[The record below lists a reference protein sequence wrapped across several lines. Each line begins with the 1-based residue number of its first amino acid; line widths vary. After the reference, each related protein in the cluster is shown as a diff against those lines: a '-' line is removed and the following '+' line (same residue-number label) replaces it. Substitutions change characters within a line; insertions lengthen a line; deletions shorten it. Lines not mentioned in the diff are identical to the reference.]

1 MLRSLLLGSSTI
13 MPLRAP
19 EGVGGGGGDDEVDT
33 VDNRHT
39 DVILREVAEK
49 AFDEAASAADD
60 AAGAGKAAPG
70 DDAAATAG
78 KTAKTDQG
86 DDADAVGDRGDG
98 RTKSGQFAKKPAA
111 ADPKA
116 AAQPAKLPAKAEGQG
131 QDDAAAAA
139 AAAGDNAGASAAGA
153 SAQKAAPPPGF
164 SVKSKADWEKVAQQF
179 PHLVAD
185 IAKREDEISRGFAEY
200 ADLKPFAARAK
211 QSGQTLAQAMTA
223 YTGIEDL
230 IRRDLGGGLMHIVQN
245 AGQTQAE
252 AANLF
257 AHLAQRLGHQGFKAP
272 GDQNPGGSPQ
282 DQPGGADPA
291 SIIEQ
296 IVTRAVA
303 PLADRVQKF
312 ETAHTSQAEAARSQR
327 LTTAQQVVDTF
338 KADPAHKFYANV
350 EERIE
355 TLLANGV
362 VKRSGDLAA
371 DLATAYDM
379 ACNMDPEIREALI
392 NERIATER
400 EAARKAE
407 IEEANRAKAASRSIT
422 GAPAPGASVP
432 RGRKAPGVDP
442 LRAAAEAAYD
452 AAAGS
457 V

>member
-1 MLRSLLLGSSTI
+1 MLRSLLLGSSMM

-19 EGVGGGGGDDEVDT
+19 EGVDGGGGDDEGEDT
-33 VDNRHT
+33 RHT

-49 AFDEAASAADD
+49 AFDDAASAADEAASAA
-60 AAGAGKAAPG
+60 KAAPG
-70 DDAAATAG
+70 DEAAAAAG
-78 KTAKTDQG
+78 KTAGAADG
-86 DDADAVGDRGDG
+86 DEPGAAGDRGDG

-116 AAQPAKLPAKAEGQG
+116 AAQPAKLPAKADGQA
-131 QDDAAAAA
+131 QDDAEAAAAGAAGGDQGAA
-139 AAAGDNAGASAAGA
+139 AAAGS
-153 SAQKAAPPPGF
+153 QKAAPPPGF
-164 SVKSKADWEKVAQQF
+164 SVKSKADWDKVAQQF

-185 IAKREDEISRGFAEY
+185 IAKREEEVSRGFAEY
-200 ADLKPFAARAK
+200 AQLKPFSERAK
-211 QSGQTLAQAMTA
+211 RDGQTLAQAMTA

-230 IRRDLGGGLMHIVQN
+230 IRRDLGGGLLHIVQN

-303 PLADRVQKF
+303 PLADRVHKF
-312 ETAHTSQAEAARSQR
+312 ETAHQSQAEAAQSQR
-327 LTTAQQVVDTF
+327 LNTAQQVVDTF

-355 TLLANGV
+355 TLLATGV

-371 DLATAYDM
+371 DLKTAYDM
-379 ACNMDPEIREALI
+379 ACNLDPEIREALI
-392 NERIATER
+392 NERIAADR

-442 LRAAAEAAYD
+442 LRAAAEAAFD